1 MGYFDLMELSARA
14 IQEKRFHDSWRGYNQ
29 AEVDEFLDLVAES
42 FDRAQRELQSLG
54 ERIRMLDLEIQERRE
69 SEEMLKRTLMT
80 AQRAAEDAIS
90 RAKAKAQELMAEAD
104 ARAKKAE
111 AEARDRSKEMEGR
124 IDGLRQFERDAKTR
138 LRTFFQQQ
146 LKALD
151 ALTEVRPPRLTGGGQ
166 RPPASSERAATPRE
180 RDARMSRGEGAP
192 DSTGATFRPR

>member
-1 MGYFDLMELSARA
+1 MELSARA
-14 IQEKRFHDSWRGYNQ
+14 IQEKRFHDAWRGYNQ

-42 FDRAQRELQSLG
+42 FDRAQREIQSLG

-80 AQRAAEDAIS
+80 AQRAAEDAIA

-104 ARAKKAE
+104 ARVKKAE

-124 IDGLRQFERDAKTR
+124 IDGLRQFERDAKAR
-138 LRTFFQQQ
+138 LKLFFQQQ

-151 ALTEVRPPRLTGGGQ
+151 ALTEVRPPRLTSGGP
-166 RPPASSERAATPRE
+166 RPPASPATPRE

>member
-1 MGYFDLMELSARA
+1 MELSARA

-29 AEVDEFLDLVAES
+29 AEVDEFLDVVAVS
-42 FDRAQRELQSLG
+42 FDQAQREIQSLV
-54 ERIRMLDLEIQERRE
+54 ERIRMLDAEIQERRE

-80 AQRAAEDAIS
+80 AQRAAEEAIA
-90 RAKAKAQELMAEAD
+90 RAKAKAQALMAEAD

-111 AEARDRSKEMEGR
+111 TDARDRSREMEGR

-151 ALTEVRPPRLTGGGQ
+151 ALTEVRPPHLSGGGG
-166 RPPASSERAATPRE
+166 RPQSSPARTSTARE
-180 RDARMSRGEGAP
+180 RDARMSRSAGEGAP
-192 DSTGATFRPR
+192 DASGANYRPG